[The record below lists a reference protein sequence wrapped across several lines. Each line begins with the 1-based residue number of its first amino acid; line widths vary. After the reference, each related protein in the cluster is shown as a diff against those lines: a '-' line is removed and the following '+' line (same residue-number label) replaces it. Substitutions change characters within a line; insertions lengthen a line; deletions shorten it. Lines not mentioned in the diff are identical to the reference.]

1 MNKIS
6 TLEKKVDFGH
16 LPNYLGYQIRQAQ
29 TAIFRDFA
37 GLMKDV
43 GVTPG
48 EFSLLT
54 LLDANPGINQ
64 ITLTRVYQLDKSTLS
79 YAINGLKQR
88 RLVKR
93 VRDRDDRRYFSLWLT
108 EVGREVLGRATERVE
123 AQERA
128 MDAVLRPGERAQLL
142 DQFKRISGAFD

>member
-93 VRDRDDRRYFSLWLT
+93 VRDGYLHERR
-108 EVGREVLGRATERVE
+108 
-123 AQERA
+123 
-128 MDAVLRPGERAQLL
+128 LRGSAHTAR
-142 DQFKRISGAFD
+142 S